1 MSFVSQM
8 KEKEHDI
15 FWGTINTLHRN
26 KKFSSISRFKYLY
39 YKFQPKNII
48 ISIKKYVLN
57 LFKILIDH
65 LQF

>member
-39 YKFQPKNII
+39 YKFQPRKHYYIN
-48 ISIKKYVLN
+48 KKICAQS
-57 LFKILIDH
+57 F
-65 LQF
+65 